1 MNAVFSSLLSA
12 LFSRASGRRPA
23 CKSRSL
29 RFGTNSNSVDKV
41 EIKWPDGSMETV
53 QIPGVDRKLTVIEGK
68 GVSK

>member
-1 MNAVFSSLLSA
+1 
-12 LFSRASGRRPA
+12 
-23 CKSRSL
+23 L